1 MWPEPSPQIQAQAI
15 EFHGHALQLYP
26 QRALFWP
33 AQSMLLLADLHL
45 GKGDAFR
52 RAGIALP
59 RGGTAADLQRLSR
72 LIGHSGA
79 RRVWVLGDLVHGPLP
94 LDAHWRLQWSQFLE
108 QHAQIEFAAV
118 LGNHD
123 RALHSAREFGRLR
136 LLGDEAQFDGLRLR
150 HEPVQDSDMPTLCG
164 HLHPVLRLR
173 QPGLPARL
181 PCFWQ
186 RQALL
191 VLPAFSDF
199 TGGWPVQREHGD
211 RLWACAGGELIGL
224 GGSA

>member
-1 MWPEPSPQIQAQAI
+1 VQPEPHAVLESLAI
-15 EFHGHALQLYP
+15 DFHGHGLQLYP
-26 QRALFWP
+26 QRALHWP

-59 RGGTAADLQRLSR
+59 RGGTVLDLQRLSA
-72 LIGHSGA
+72 LIARSGA
-79 RRVWVLGDLVHGPLP
+79 RQVLVLGDLVHGPVP
-94 LDAHWRLQWSQFLE
+94 IDAHWRLQWAQFLE
-108 QHAQIEFAAV
+108 QHAEVDFAAV

-123 RALHSAREFGRLR
+123 RALSGSRDFGRLR
-136 LLGDEAQFDGLRLR
+136 LLGAEEIVHGLRLR
-150 HEPVQDSDMPTLCG
+150 HEPAQASEEPTLCG

-173 QPGLPARL
+173 QPGLPPRL

-186 RQALL
+186 RGAQL

-199 TGGWPVQREHGD
+199 TGGWPVSRETGD
-211 RLWACAGGELIGL
+211 RLWACTGGELIRL
-224 GGSA
+224 GEAS